1 MTRKRSNPI
10 RTCLGCRRRRPKEEM
25 LRLVRAADG
34 RVRVDGIAPGRGAY
48 VCRDPECQERAFK
61 PGRLAHAFR
70 RPSEAPTDVIEAVAL
85 GR

>member
-1 MTRKRSNPI
+1 MTRKGSDPI
-10 RTCLGCRRRRPKEEM
+10 RTCLGCRCRRPKREM
-25 LRLVRAADG
+25 LRLVRATDG
-34 RVRVDGIAPGRGAY
+34 RVTVDDRGPGRGAY

-70 RPSEAPTDVIEAVAL
+70 RPSEARVDAIETVVS